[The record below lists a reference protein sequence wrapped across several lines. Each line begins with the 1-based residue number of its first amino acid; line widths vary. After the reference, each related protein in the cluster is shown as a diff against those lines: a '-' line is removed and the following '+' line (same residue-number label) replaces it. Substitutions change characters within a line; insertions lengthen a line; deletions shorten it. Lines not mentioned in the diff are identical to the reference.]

1 MRILI
6 TGVTG
11 YIGSSLARCLL
22 AEGHQV
28 FGLVREPV
36 RRTYLQD
43 LADRL
48 TLLPCDGT
56 GEGLAR
62 QMEHCKPELA
72 YHLAAHYTG
81 AHDLENIR
89 EMLASNIA
97 LGAYLLESLAACGC
111 RNFIYASSIME
122 HYRGREYCPLNLYAA
137 TKRAFC
143 DLLCY
148 YADAGLLHTGVLVLS
163 DTYGPGDQRP
173 KILNLIRRRL
183 GTEEP
188 IDLSDGGQDY
198 AAVYIDDVVSAFV
211 LAGRQLCEGQ
221 WDNRSFQILP
231 AEIHTLRE
239 TVDQL
244 VRISGETLCARWGAL
259 PAAGRQIRRV
269 PRLYPPVPGWAPRV
283 TLEEGYRRLLGREVQ
298 TC

>member
-22 AEGHQV
+22 AEGHPV

-143 DLLCY
+143 DLL
-148 YADAGLLHTGVLVLS
+148 
-163 DTYGPGDQRP
+163 
-173 KILNLIRRRL
+173 
-183 GTEEP
+183 
-188 IDLSDGGQDY
+188 
-198 AAVYIDDVVSAFV
+198 
-211 LAGRQLCEGQ
+211 
-221 WDNRSFQILP
+221 
-231 AEIHTLRE
+231 
-239 TVDQL
+239 
-244 VRISGETLCARWGAL
+244 
-259 PAAGRQIRRV
+259 
-269 PRLYPPVPGWAPRV
+269 
-283 TLEEGYRRLLGREVQ
+283 
-298 TC
+298 